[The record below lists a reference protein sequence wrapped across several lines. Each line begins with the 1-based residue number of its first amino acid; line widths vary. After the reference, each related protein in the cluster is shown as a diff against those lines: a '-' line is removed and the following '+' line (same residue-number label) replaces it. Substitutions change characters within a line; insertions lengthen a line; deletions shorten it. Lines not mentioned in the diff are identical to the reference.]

1 MICALDNKP
10 EVRAEIQSLAD
21 KIGED
26 YATARIIYETNN
38 GYSLDKAP
46 NGAESKLYKDLLE
59 YYGNETLALKTKAKT
74 YLKPFL
80 NWFGDWT
87 GVASEIE
94 NEVAIPFSPFD
105 EPVTDKNSNNQKET
119 SSDVSKAVDKNGEP
133 LIVYH
138 GSNTKTFDA
147 LDFSKSDDGISFFTT
162 SDRHVANTYIQ
173 NMSIE
178 GYPEDVPEFY
188 QFGFIH
194 HDQEINAFAIPHMN
208 EFYQFAEGEFNGIP
222 DYTDTIDNE
231 LWVKLLYNFLDQIEN
246 IEADLYLSGKEKA
259 KKLSY
264 YGIYDED
271 QLRLTKQKI
280 RNDIKFYNKPE
291 NNFSVTLHD
300 KQDYIYPLFFKS
312 KNPLIISRE
321 YGATKWHSVEVKNV
335 PGIKDGYYKTRELTR
350 LAKSKGYD
358 SVIIEKVVDS
368 GPFGT
373 QEDDYYTESVQKA
386 DGTESRMRLRHSTL
400 YVAVDSENQIKSI
413 DNKGTFSTTDNRIH
427 YYNPLYDASDSVYT
441 LSDSVIEDLTTYPAE
456 GDYTAKDF
464 MQRMLTSGELF
475 NDPVQQQIA
484 LKLFEK
490 GLKGATVVFSNDS
503 NYWMKY
509 SNGVITISLKSFGL
523 NPYEFGHRFMHEVA
537 HHYTEVECEEGGALH
552 DIIKQL
558 RENIEQ
564 HVSEEE
570 KKDKLF
576 YGLTDNHEFASE
588 IYTNPFFRDEV
599 VKRHAP
605 KLWRKLLSNIFKFFG
620 LNKLANKI
628 NVTPEYLMNELSKVI
643 DNVTGNPLTDQLV
656 GDHVHYYAPQVLDEI
671 KKQATKEAE
680 KVRKGLNTR
689 LKSLKGALKQDPV
702 RVAQLQNQI
711 REYDDLLTRGEV
723 QELIVDFIKTS
734 NPLYNAILGK
744 MRRAAMDP
752 ATITNDEL
760 LQIKNDFIDF
770 YGPELNEFRETFFTN
785 GYFDNLNPSQKINI
799 ARNLQLLERA
809 NTEIQSKWKQLV
821 KVKAAEIL
829 RAHAEA
835 QGRPTEMIDKYIND
849 ELNQT
854 DSDIN
859 FYARFIQSA
868 GRITDMTMSTMH
880 RVMNDC
886 DTEVYRYANQV
897 VQDLKEVASHVK
909 RSDVQALFEKD
920 EKGRTTGRLIRP
932 LNYGQFNQDYKK
944 FMTSLD
950 SKHGVTDGNVAALP
964 DDEYIEYHR
973 EKENWLCEHCHRK
986 FNENY
991 YKAYAELSYATKQTL
1006 SEINQEIKRITDK
1019 VISPTG
1025 AQLEK
1030 LSDADYARLNNLYKY
1045 KRNLANKYDEY
1056 GNIKFGDDLK
1066 IAEELSAFNAKISQG
1081 LGRVTYTQQQI
1092 KDLIKRKESELTKE
1106 EFEKWHARNVSVVY
1120 SQAFSDDLG
1129 RLAKRDYGQ
1138 RYAELQEEKNT
1149 LLRYGRDTRSPYVD
1163 AAKLSFSVRERIR
1176 EIDLEQAMIREQNQ
1190 NANQS
1195 SGLLFKDVA
1204 KTELTARYKKDKA
1217 DALARGKAYYDKW
1230 FNDNHVDGH
1239 PASYYTKLIPLKQED
1254 LEFRLNPMNQELS
1267 ADSPLMN
1274 PNFNFD
1280 QTETRQPKKEHYD
1293 NQEAYDKATNTPEK
1307 QNLYDAIVQV
1317 MSEANSKLTWLDNSS
1332 PYYLPQITG
1341 DKIDYIIRSKRNVFG
1356 ALKDYYKDAMQ
1367 IRPDDV
1373 GFALN
1378 NFAEKPRGGRIDFVP
1393 HYYTTELDN
1402 TDYISRNLIGIVSE
1416 YARMAENYRVKRE
1429 HQADFMLIDEILK
1442 DRDVLTKEGD
1452 VKKEGQN
1459 TNLYKKYGSMLNM
1472 RLYGRFYNA
1481 PEWNFGIF
1489 KMRAPVKIWKNAI
1502 EYATKLGLG
1511 WSRNSIIKSFFQS
1524 NIRTLTEWI
1533 GGRYFDSM
1541 DMISAIGQQIMYIP
1555 KWLMQLGNPYA
1566 NDFSIALMQHLN
1578 ITREFGD
1585 TITDLQYSRPFRLFS
1600 KYGVMGGWSLIDY
1613 FIKTP
1618 VIKAIAANFRLDPT
1632 SGKFMP
1638 RYKFINTYY
1647 ADNKK
1652 EGNKAFNQL
1661 KTKWLNVVTSKNGK
1675 IVPKPGYEYLSDVIF
1690 DKNTQNLL
1698 KSVSEFVTNRIDGKI
1713 SESDKQQWMTS
1724 MLGSAACMHR
1734 WYYIFNLDDNFASLY
1749 QYNPMIEDYYEA
1761 RFQSVAKIMWKAAQN
1776 IGILT
1781 KNMFGANKEY
1791 KKVTPTAWYNLRRT
1805 VGQLGL
1811 IIATTLLMARFIEPW
1826 FNKTDNHID
1835 DAATV
1840 AMYGAISEEYSEYPT
1855 ITPKKNTLIPEMPLL
1870 TQLWSGDMGSTFS
1883 PAWNSMNALGTSLFT
1898 PVNWKYNY
1906 FGPRYSSGDYRGM
1919 TVGMRNHIRA
1929 IPGLKGLWEAPVD
1942 KNDMRYTYKKM
1953 PWVIKQVRKAAR
1965 PQKQDF
1971 ESKKQQD
1978 SSKNQR
1984 VENLLQQVQ

>member
-1 MICALDNKP
+1 
-10 EVRAEIQSLAD
+10 
-21 KIGED
+21 
-26 YATARIIYETNN
+26 
-38 GYSLDKAP
+38 
-46 NGAESKLYKDLLE
+46 
-59 YYGNETLALKTKAKT
+59 
-74 YLKPFL
+74 
-80 NWFGDWT
+80 
-87 GVASEIE
+87 
-94 NEVAIPFSPFD
+94 
-105 EPVTDKNSNNQKET
+105 
-119 SSDVSKAVDKNGEP
+119 
-133 LIVYH
+133 
-138 GSNTKTFDA
+138 
-147 LDFSKSDDGISFFTT
+147 
-162 SDRHVANTYIQ
+162 
-173 NMSIE
+173 MSIC
-178 GYPEDVPEFY
+178 P
-188 QFGFIH
+188 
-194 HDQEINAFAIPHMN
+194 N
-208 EFYQFAEGEFNGIP
+208 
-222 DYTDTIDNE
+222 
-231 LWVKLLYNFLDQIEN
+231 
-246 IEADLYLSGKEKA
+246 LSN
-259 KKLSY
+259 KK
-264 YGIYDED
+264 
-271 QLRLTKQKI
+271 
-280 RNDIKFYNKPE
+280 
-291 NNFSVTLHD
+291 
-300 KQDYIYPLFFKS
+300 
-312 KNPLIISRE
+312 
-321 YGATKWHSVEVKNV
+321 
-335 PGIKDGYYKTRELTR
+335 
-350 LAKSKGYD
+350 
-358 SVIIEKVVDS
+358 
-368 GPFGT
+368 
-373 QEDDYYTESVQKA
+373 
-386 DGTESRMRLRHSTL
+386 
-400 YVAVDSENQIKSI
+400 IKSEFDSLVNAVGEKMAYYLWNKHEGNYSQISQEVWGI
-413 DNKGTFSTTDNRIH
+413 DQDQH
-427 YYNPLYDASDSVYT
+427 YYNALYDASDSVYT
-441 LSDSVIEDLTTYPAE
+441 LSDDTIEDLTTYPAE

-464 MQRMLTSGELF
+464 MQRMLTSDELF
-475 NDPVQQQIA
+475 NDPVQQSIA
-484 LKLFEK
+484 LNLFEK
-490 GLKGATVVFSNDS
+490 GLEGATVVFSNDS

-523 NPYEFGHRFMHEVA
+523 NPYEFGHRFMHEVT
-537 HHYTEVECEEGGALH
+537 HHYTETECEKGGVLH

-570 KKDKLF
+570 KKDRLF

-599 VKRHAP
+599 VKRYAP

-656 GDHVHYYAPQVLDEI
+656 GEHIHYYAPQVLDEI
-671 KKQATKEAE
+671 KKQASKEAE

-689 LKSLKGALKQDPV
+689 LKALKGALTQDPV

-785 GYFDNLNPSQKINI
+785 GYFDNLDPSQKINI

-829 RAHAEA
+829 RVHAEA
-835 QGRPTEMIDKYIND
+835 QGRPTEMIDKYLND

-886 DTEVYRYANQV
+886 DAEVYRYANQV

-920 EKGRTTGRLIRP
+920 EKGRTTGRLIRS
-932 LNYGQFNQDYKK
+932 LNYGQFDQDYKK
-944 FMTSLD
+944 FITNLD
-950 SKHGVTDGNVAALP
+950 SKYGVTDGNVAALP

-1030 LSDADYARLNNLYKY
+1030 LSDADYARLNDLYKY

-1056 GNIKFGDDLK
+1056 GYIKFGDDLK

-1081 LGRVTYTQQQI
+1081 LGRVAYTQQQI

-1138 RYAELQEEKNT
+1138 RYAELQEEKNA

-1274 PNFNFD
+1274 PYFNFD
-1280 QTETRQPKKEHYD
+1280 QTETRQPKRFHYD
-1293 NQEAYDKATNTPEK
+1293 NEEAYDKATNTPEK
-1307 QNLYDAIVQV
+1307 QRLYDAIVQV
-1317 MSEANSKLTWLDNSS
+1317 MSEANSKLTWLDSSS

-1341 DKIDYIIRSKRNVFG
+1341 DKIDYVIRSKRNAFG

-1442 DRDVLTKEGD
+1442 GRDVLTKEGD

-1511 WSRNSIIKSFFQS
+1511 WSRNSIVKSFFQS

-1652 EGNKAFNQL
+1652 EGNKAFNRL

-1675 IVPKPGYEYLSDVIF
+1675 IVPKPGYEHLSDAIF

-1776 IGILT
+1776 IGVLT
-1781 KNMFGANKEY
+1781 QNMFGANKEY

-1811 IIATTLLMARFIEPW
+1811 IIATTLMLARFIEPW
-1826 FNKTDNHID
+1826 FFNDTDNHID
-1835 DAATV
+1835 DAAV
-1840 AMYGAISEEYSEYPT
+1840 IAMYGAVSEEYSEYPT
-1855 ITPKKNTLIPEMPLL
+1855 VTPRKGKLVPEMPLL
-1870 TQLWSGDMGSTFS
+1870 TQLWSGNSKDPLQNMASTFT
-1883 PAWNSMNALGTSLFT
+1883 PAWNSVWAAGTSIFT
-1898 PVNWKYNY
+1898 LAYYPGWEYSY
-1906 FGPRYSSGDYRGM
+1906 FGPQVNSGNYKGL
-1919 TVGMRNHIRA
+1919 TYGMRNHIRA
-1929 IPGLKGLWEAPVD
+1929 IPGLKGLWETPVD
-1942 KNDMRYTYKKM
+1942 ANDMQYTYKKI
-1953 PWVIKQVRKAAR
+1953 PWVIKQMRKAAK
-1965 PQKQDF
+1965 PQKQNF

>member
-1 MICALDNKP
+1 
-10 EVRAEIQSLAD
+10 
-21 KIGED
+21 
-26 YATARIIYETNN
+26 
-38 GYSLDKAP
+38 
-46 NGAESKLYKDLLE
+46 
-59 YYGNETLALKTKAKT
+59 
-74 YLKPFL
+74 
-80 NWFGDWT
+80 
-87 GVASEIE
+87 
-94 NEVAIPFSPFD
+94 
-105 EPVTDKNSNNQKET
+105 
-119 SSDVSKAVDKNGEP
+119 
-133 LIVYH
+133 
-138 GSNTKTFDA
+138 
-147 LDFSKSDDGISFFTT
+147 
-162 SDRHVANTYIQ
+162 
-173 NMSIE
+173 MSIC
-178 GYPEDVPEFY
+178 P
-188 QFGFIH
+188 
-194 HDQEINAFAIPHMN
+194 N
-208 EFYQFAEGEFNGIP
+208 
-222 DYTDTIDNE
+222 
-231 LWVKLLYNFLDQIEN
+231 
-246 IEADLYLSGKEKA
+246 LSN
-259 KKLSY
+259 KK
-264 YGIYDED
+264 
-271 QLRLTKQKI
+271 
-280 RNDIKFYNKPE
+280 
-291 NNFSVTLHD
+291 
-300 KQDYIYPLFFKS
+300 
-312 KNPLIISRE
+312 
-321 YGATKWHSVEVKNV
+321 
-335 PGIKDGYYKTRELTR
+335 
-350 LAKSKGYD
+350 
-358 SVIIEKVVDS
+358 
-368 GPFGT
+368 
-373 QEDDYYTESVQKA
+373 
-386 DGTESRMRLRHSTL
+386 
-400 YVAVDSENQIKSI
+400 IKSEFDSLVNAVGEKMAYYLWNKHEGNYTQISQEVWGI
-413 DNKGTFSTTDNRIH
+413 DQDQH

-441 LSDSVIEDLTTYPAE
+441 LSDSVIEDLTIYPAE

-475 NDPVQQQIA
+475 NDSVQQQIA

-490 GLKGATVVFSNDS
+490 GLNGVTVVFSNDS

-509 SNGVITISLKSFGL
+509 SNGIITISLKSFGL
-523 NPYEFGHRFMHEVA
+523 NPYEFGHRFMHEVM
-537 HHYTEVECEEGGALH
+537 HHYTEIECEQGGALH

-570 KKDKLF
+570 KKDALF

-599 VKRHAP
+599 VKRHSP
-605 KLWRKLLSNIFKFFG
+605 KLWKKLLSKIFKFFG
-620 LNKLANKI
+620 FNKLANKLS
-628 NVTPEYLMNELSKVI
+628 VTPEYLMNELSKVI
-643 DNVTGNPLTDQLV
+643 DNSIGNPLTDQLV
-656 GDHVHYYAPQVLDEI
+656 GETVHYYAPQVTAEI
-671 KKQATKEAE
+671 KRQAVKEAE

-689 LKSLKGALKQDPV
+689 LKALKGALKQDPV
-702 RVAQLQNQI
+702 RIAQLQNQI
-711 REYDDLLTRGEV
+711 REYDDLLTRDEV
-723 QELIVDFIKTS
+723 QELIVDFIQTS
-734 NPLYNAILGK
+734 NPLYNAILNK
-744 MRRAAMDP
+744 MRMAAMDP

-770 YGPELNEFRETFFTN
+770 YGPELNEFKETFFTN
-785 GYFDNLNPSQKINI
+785 GYFDNLTPAQKISI

-809 NTEIQSKWKQLV
+809 NIEIHAKWKQLV

-829 RAHAEA
+829 RTHAEA

-868 GRITDMTMSTMH
+868 GRITDMTISTMH

-886 DTEVYRYANQV
+886 DAEVYRYANQV
-897 VQDLKEVASHVK
+897 VQDLKEVAGHVK
-909 RSDVQALFEKD
+909 RSDVQDFFEKD
-920 EKGRTTGRLIRP
+920 SKGRTTGRLIRP
-932 LNYGQFNQDYKK
+932 LNYGQFDQDYKK

-950 SKHGVTDGNVAALP
+950 SKYGVTDGNVAALP

-973 EKENWLCEHCHRK
+973 EKENWLCDHCHRK

-991 YKAYAELSYATKQTL
+991 YKAYAELSYTTKQTL

-1030 LSDADYARLNNLYKY
+1030 LSDADYARLNDLYKY

-1066 IAEELSAFNAKISQG
+1066 IAEELSVFNAKISQG
-1081 LGRVTYTQQQI
+1081 LGRVAYTQQQI

-1120 SQAFSDDLG
+1120 SQTFSDDLG

-1138 RYAELQEEKNT
+1138 RYAELQEEKNA

-1163 AAKLSFSVRERIR
+1163 AAKLSFSVKERIKQ
-1176 EIDLEQAMIREQNQ
+1176 IDLEQAIIREQNQ
-1190 NANQS
+1190 NANAS

-1230 FNDNHVDGH
+1230 FDDNHVNGH
-1239 PASYYTKLIPLKQED
+1239 PASYYTKLVPLKQED

-1274 PNFNFD
+1274 PYFNFN
-1280 QTETRQPKKEHYD
+1280 QTETRQPKREHYD
-1293 NQEAYDKATNTPEK
+1293 NSEAYDKATNTPEK
-1307 QNLYDAIVQV
+1307 QRLYDAIVQV

-1356 ALKDYYKDAMQ
+1356 ALKDYYKDAVQ

-1429 HQADFMLIDEILK
+1429 HQADFMIIDEILK
-1442 DRDVLTKEGD
+1442 GRDVLTKEGD

-1481 PEWNFGIF
+1481 PEWNFGLF

-1511 WSRNSIIKSFFQS
+1511 WSRNSIVKSFFQS

-1555 KWLMQLGNPYA
+1555 KWLIQLGNPYA

-1647 ADNKK
+1647 PDNRK
-1652 EGNKAFNQL
+1652 EGSKVFDRL

-1675 IVPKPGYEYLSDVIF
+1675 IIPKPGYEHLSDAIF

-1781 KNMFGANKEY
+1781 QNMFGANKEY
-1791 KKVTPTAWYNLRRT
+1791 KKVSSTAWYNLRRT

-1811 IIATTLLMARFIEPW
+1811 IIATTLLMARFVEPW

-1840 AMYGAISEEYSEYPT
+1840 AMYGAISEEYAEYPT
-1855 ITPKKNTLIPEMPLL
+1855 VTPKNNSLIPEMPLL
-1870 TQLWSGDMGSTFS
+1870 TQLWGGDMGSTFS
-1883 PAWNSMNALGTSLFT
+1883 PAWNSVRAFGTSLYTATYF
-1898 PVNWKYNY
+1898 PDWGYNY
-1906 FGPRYSSGDYRGM
+1906 SGPRYGSGDYKGM

-1942 KNDMRYTYKKM
+1942 KNDMRYTYSKM
-1953 PWVIKQVRKAAR
+1953 PWVIKQMRKAAK
-1965 PQKQDF
+1965 PQRQDF
-1971 ESKKQQD
+1971 DQKQQD
-1978 SSKNQR
+1978 SPKNQE
-1984 VENLLQQVQ
+1984 VKSLLQQVQ